1 MTQAIAMERLAKIEG
16 VIEGSYKHL
25 ATRGDVQTVR
35 TDLVGV
41 KAELQEEGAGVKTD
55 VQAVRTELA
64 GLKAELHAV
73 KTELAGVQT
82 ELQAVKTK
90 LAGVQTDV

>member
-1 MTQAIAMERLAKIEG
+1 MAQAIAMERLAKIEG

-25 ATRGDVQTVR
+25 ATREDVQTVR

-64 GLKAELHAV
+64 SIKAELHAV
-73 KTELAGVQT
+73 KTELAGVKT
-82 ELQAVKTK
+82 ELHAVKTE
-90 LAGVQTDV
+90 LAGVKTDV

>member
-64 GLKAELHAV
+64 SIKAELHAVKAELAGVKTELHAV

-82 ELQAVKTK
+82 
-90 LAGVQTDV
+90 DV

>member
-82 ELQAVKTK
+82 ELQAVKTE
-90 LAGVQTDV
+90 LAGVKTDV

>member
-1 MTQAIAMERLAKIEG
+1 MAHAIETERLAKIEG

-25 ATRGDVQTVR
+25 ATREDVQAVR

-41 KAELQEEGAGVKTD
+41 KAELQEEGAGIKAD
-55 VQAVRTELA
+55 VQAVKTELA
-64 GLKAELHAV
+64 SIKAELHAV